1 MSGDRRA
8 NRRSDRGV
16 DQRVSSVLVVGG
28 PDFADNT
35 FITGILDRVHE
46 RFRISALISE
56 RLGPTGLLASR
67 WARANGIAE
76 HTPFE
81 VEADPYSRSL
91 TLARRTAAL
100 LATKP
105 DLVVVFPGD
114 EETAH
119 IRASL
124 EKARLPV
131 FSPIYWQQSATYP
144 GWR

>member
-1 MSGDRRA
+1 MSGDRR
-8 NRRSDRGV
+8 SDRRHNQNT
-16 DQRVSSVLVVGG
+16 DRRIATVLVIGG

-67 WARANGIAE
+67 WAQANGIAE
-76 HTPFE
+76 HAPFE

-91 TLARRTAAL
+91 SLARRTAAL

-114 EETAH
+114 DETAH
-119 IRASL
+119 VRSAL

-131 FSPIYWQQSATYP
+131 FSPIYWQRTGTYR